1 MKSISIPKCG
11 IYKYVYHGEIIY
23 IGKSDSS
30 IPDRIIAH
38 ETEEKFQKYLKE
50 AEIYY
55 FECKNPAETT
65 IYETAL
71 INRYRP
77 VLNVS
82 MNYHGTQEFKVEE
95 KEWKRFQQEN
105 IVDIKS
111 MTQKEQHLFLSSL
124 KRNIILPFQ
133 KEHHG
138 PDEIIEFIS
147 DSPMPYDVH
156 FSNNVFRLVLWYMV
170 KENNTYICISKW
182 KYIKEFIDF
191 WQQQWLQDSDQL
203 YENYYAVQDKINGLM
218 QQLEHIR
225 KALDEQIISV

>member
-30 IPDRIIAH
+30 ISDRIIAH

-71 INRYRP
+71 INRYCP

-82 MNYHGTQEFKVEE
+82 MNYRETQEFLFPFPTLHIIYENKIKKRRRKNENQLF
-95 KEWKRFQQEN
+95 KKRF
-105 IVDIKS
+105 
-111 MTQKEQHLFLSSL
+111 
-124 KRNIILPFQ
+124 
-133 KEHHG
+133 
-138 PDEIIEFIS
+138 
-147 DSPMPYDVH
+147 
-156 FSNNVFRLVLWYMV
+156 NVF
-170 KENNTYICISKW
+170 I
-182 KYIKEFIDF
+182 
-191 WQQQWLQDSDQL
+191 
-203 YENYYAVQDKINGLM
+203 
-218 QQLEHIR
+218 
-225 KALDEQIISV
+225 